1 MIPYNEFIVFP
12 IGSFVM
18 SSNISAR
25 QNMLANEMRSAM
37 TAEQMA
43 FYGDYFDRYNN
54 YLSVLSGDK
63 PACSLNDRNIISTCE
78 KAMFDLNPKAVY
90 KCEPP
95 RYTLYYTIFQW
106 APYWIRDYLVVKF
119 MNTPT
124 YIPVSQAND
133 FRNKY
138 NFVV

>member
-1 MIPYNEFIVFP
+1 
-12 IGSFVM
+12 M

-25 QNMLANEMRSAM
+25 QNMLANEMRCAM
-37 TAEQMA
+37 TAEQIA
-43 FYGDYFDRYNN
+43 FYGEYFDRYHN
-54 YLSVLSGDK
+54 YLSILSGDK
-63 PACSLNDRNIISTCE
+63 PACSLNDQNIVTTCE
-78 KAMFDLNPKAVY
+78 RAMFDINPKAVY

-106 APYWIRDYLVVKF
+106 TPYWIRDYLVVKF

-124 YIPVSQAND
+124 YKPIIQNTE